1 MSRALQGDVERGYGP
16 VGDAFLR
23 HFKEK
28 REVGAATAAYVEGR
42 KVVDLWAG
50 LADRESQRAW
60 AKDTAQLVFSA
71 SKGVLT
77 ICALQLVE
85 RGALELDAPV
95 GRYWPEFATLGK
107 EEIRV
112 RWLLSHRAGLA
123 LLDARPPLSD
133 IVSWPTM
140 VALVEQQRPQWPPNS
155 GHAYHAMT
163 FGWLVGELVHRASG
177 LLPGE
182 YLRTCLAEPLGL
194 DMWFGVPTELL
205 PRLARVEVAPDDWTD
220 AETRAQLLEATIAD
234 DRAVRAVTLNGA
246 LLLPITGVSRALDWN
261 RVDVQ
266 QAQIPAGNLIS
277 TARSLAKLY
286 AATVGEVKGK
296 RALSPETVADAVL
309 EQSAGPPVFGLAP
322 DDLGPRWGTG
332 FQLHSPP
339 TRPMLGPHSFG
350 HYGAGGQ
357 LGFADTEAKVG
368 FGYVTN
374 LLNGTVDDRAN
385 HVVEALRRCLG

>member
-1 MSRALQGDVERGYGP
+1 M
-16 VGDAFLR
+16 R

-28 REVGAATAAYVEGR
+28 RELGAAAAAYVEGR

-50 LADRESQRAW
+50 LADRRSQRLW

-85 RGALELDAPV
+85 HGALDLDAPV
-95 GRYWPEFATLGK
+95 GRYWPEFATAGK
-107 EEIRV
+107 KDIRV

-123 LLDARPPLSD
+123 LLDARPSVKD
-133 IVSWPTM
+133 IASWPTM
-140 VALVEQQRPQWPPNS
+140 IRLLENQRPQWQPNS

-163 FGWLVGELVHRASG
+163 FGWLVGELVHRVSG

-182 YLRTCLAEPLGL
+182 YLRTFVAEPLEL
-194 DMWFGVPTELL
+194 EMWFGVPTELL
-205 PRLARVEVAPDDWTD
+205 ARLARVEVAPDKWTRSG
-220 AETRAQLLEATIAD
+220 TRASLDQSSMVD

-246 LLLPITGVSRALDWN
+246 LLLPITGVTRALDWN

-266 QAQIPAGNLIS
+266 QAQIPAGNLVS

-286 AATVGEVKGK
+286 AASIGEVDGK
-296 RALSPETVADAVL
+296 RALSAGTVADAVL
-309 EQSAGPPVFGLAP
+309 EQSVGPPVFGLEP
-322 DDLGPRWGTG
+322 GDPGPRWGSG
-332 FQLHSPP
+332 FQLYSPP
-339 TRPMLGPHSFG
+339 SRPMLGPHSFG

-357 LGFADTEAKVG
+357 LGFADTESKVG
-368 FGYVTN
+368 FGYITN

-385 HVVEALRRCLG
+385 HLVDALRECLG

>member
-1 MSRALQGDVERGYGP
+1 MQGDVERGYGP

-50 LADRESQRAW
+50 LADRESQRVW

-85 RGALELDAPV
+85 RGALDLDAPV

-123 LLDARPPLSD
+123 LLDARPPVSD

-140 VALVEQQRPQWPPNS
+140 VSLLEHQRPQWQPNS
-155 GHAYHAMT
+155 GHAYHALT
-163 FGWLVGELVHRASG
+163 FGWLVGEVVHRASG

-182 YLRTCLAEPLGL
+182 YVRTWLAEPLGL
-194 DMWFGVPTELL
+194 EMWFGIPTELL
-205 PRLARVEVAPDDWTD
+205 PRLARVEVAPDDWTA
-220 AETRAQLLEATIAD
+220 AEMRAQLFEAALAD

-266 QAQIPAGNLIS
+266 QAQIPAANLVS

-286 AATVGEVKGK
+286 AATVGEVDGK
-296 RALSPETVADAVL
+296 RALSAGIVAGAVL
-309 EQSAGPPVFGLAP
+309 EQSAGPPVFGLGP

-332 FQLHSPP
+332 FQLYSP

-368 FGYVTN
+368 FSYITN

-385 HVVEALRRCLG
+385 HIVDALRRCLG

>member
-1 MSRALQGDVERGYGP
+1 LSRALHGDVEQGYGP

-85 RGALELDAPV
+85 RGALDLDAPV

-123 LLDARPPLSD
+123 VLDARPLMSD

-140 VALVEQQRPQWPPNS
+140 VSLLEHQRPQWRPNS
-155 GHAYHAMT
+155 GYAYHAMT

-177 LLPGE
+177 LLPGD
-182 YLRTCLAEPLGL
+182 YLRTFIAEPLGL
-194 DMWFGVPTELL
+194 EMWFGIPTELL

-220 AETRAQLLEATIAD
+220 AQTRAQLFEAAIAD

-277 TARSLAKLY
+277 TARSLSKLY
-286 AATVGEVKGK
+286 AATIGEVNGK

-309 EQSAGPPVFGLAP
+309 EQSAGQPVFGLAP

-332 FQLHSPP
+332 FQLYSPP

-385 HVVEALRRCLG
+385 HVVDALRRCLG